1 MPERTCIACRK
12 KEPPEKLFRMV
23 AGPGGD
29 VYVELDS
36 RLPGRGAY
44 CCFNAGCFDLA
55 LEAGRLK
62 RALRSEV
69 KSPDGASISAALVEN
84 LGRRLEGILGAAWRK
99 RVVSAGR
106 DTALRAC
113 RNKTGGCL
121 FLANDLSESSRL
133 EVLGAD
139 LGMAAKSG
147 PVKFPLPMAR
157 VGDVFGSRPVGV
169 FFVADPSLANPLA
182 LRSAQVDVLE
192 SLP

>member
-12 KEPPEKLFRMV
+12 KGPPEKLFRMV
-23 AGPGGD
+23 AGPGGE

-44 CCFNAGCFDLA
+44 CCFNAGCLDSA
-55 LEAGRLK
+55 LEAGKLG
-62 RALRSEV
+62 RALRSEL
-69 KSPDGASISAALVEN
+69 KPPHGASLSAALLEH

-106 DTALRAC
+106 DAALRAC
-113 RNKTGGCL
+113 RHKARGRL
-121 FLANDLSESSRL
+121 FLASDLSESSRS

-139 LGMAAKSG
+139 FGAAAEGG
-147 PVKFPLPMAR
+147 PVTFPLPMAR
-157 VGDVFGSRPVGV
+157 VGEVFGGRPVGV

-182 LRSAQVDVLE
+182 LRSAQADALE
-192 SLP
+192 SIS